1 MTCTGCRKHW
11 FCKSIFDDLVA
22 DLLIFIGDTVA
33 FDGEQVPTTAETR
46 GGPEGHRA
54 LVGDARQAA
63 EQVIQFE
70 NMRIEN
76 VHLPGNIVER
86 PEPNQPAENQPQR
99 GLLARG
105 LEMLQRGVG
114 WRTETHPQLP
124 VTETNLP
131 NIATD
136 PRRRHRQ
143 ARAAAD
149 DEVTL
154 VDHRV
159 LLPDPPTS
167 NIRSTQIAPRHR
179 RRRPASHAIPRTR
192 PSNRPEVIT
201 IAEDATNFTNGS
213 HDGMTVVAQRHF
225 QSRRERPEAGVEVID
240 LTQEAEVID
249 LTGED

>member
-1 MTCTGCRKHW
+1 MTCAGCRKHW
-11 FCKSIFDDLVA
+11 FCKSVFDDRVA

-54 LVGDARQAA
+54 LVGDVRQAA

-76 VHLPGNIVER
+76 VQLPGNIVAR
-86 PEPNQPAENQPQR
+86 PEPNQPQR
-99 GLLARG
+99 GFPARG

-154 VDHRV
+154 VDHRA

-179 RRRPASHAIPRTR
+179 RRRPASHAIPRTG

-201 IAEDATNFTNGS
+201 IAEDATNPTNRS
-213 HDGMTVVAQRHF
+213 HDGMTVVAQRRF